1 MSKTSSRCVWADGG
15 QALGEVLGMIRG
27 CGGPAADKRRLS
39 ARAVAAELEFRR
51 RPAAAVSAAPVVSE
65 GGSITLLEVSLCAVG
80 RLAGWSP
87 EQRVHITEAK
97 AYLRSSYGAAGG
109 SMASR
114 ISRLSKGRNVAAHP
128 DVGLPSA
135 IACLASDFEVATS
148 GAESDGGSGF
158 GSSSVAGT
166 AVAPPHL
173 MAVRSVSQAAKVVEG
188 ALRTLQE
195 EMTLLRAEVVGLRHA
210 SVQKDEIVQEEMAM
224 LRADLA
230 GLRHVSFQKEELVS
244 MQEEII
250 MLRAEVSD
258 LKHLLQLPKVLE
270 NVNEAD
276 TPAGAAGAGGKYV
289 VQAVVATSSFGGQA
303 AAVTNIL
310 VEGLSVPPVAA
321 GLAFP
326 ILQMPKVLE
335 EVNEAAKPTGAAG
348 AGGKKVVQAVVATSS
363 IGGQAVAATNISG
376 EGLSVPPVAAG
387 LAFKA
392 NAEAAPTPLA
402 VNKVQ
407 PVAKQQVFDTAK
419 LATAAIAKRNPKFKA
434 KLKAL
439 LELSAKAKVVK
450 EVMWIFGDLYD
461 ASDDDEGLLDT
472 FEDLFKMVKL
482 FATRGL
488 GRSGDKLAALHEC
501 LGAIL

>member
-1 MSKTSSRCVWADGG
+1 MSRTSSRCVWADGG

-97 AYLRSSYGAAGG
+97 AYLRSSYGAAGS

-148 GAESDGGSGF
+148 GAESDGGCGL
-158 GSSSVAGT
+158 GSSSVAGS

-173 MAVRSVSQAAKVVEG
+173 QAAKFDVGAVRS
-188 ALRTLQE
+188 L
-195 EMTLLRAEVVGLRHA
+195 
-210 SVQKDEIVQEEMAM
+210 QEEMAM

-230 GLRHVSFQKEELVS
+230 GLRHVSVQKEELVS

-270 NVNEAD
+270 YVNEAD
-276 TPAGAAGAGGKYV
+276 TPTGAAGAGGKNV
-289 VQAVVATSSFGGQA
+289 VQAVVATSSIGGQA
-303 AAVTNIL
+303 VAVTNIL

-326 ILQMPKVLE
+326 M
-335 EVNEAAKPTGAAG
+335 
-348 AGGKKVVQAVVATSS
+348 
-363 IGGQAVAATNISG
+363 TNILV
-376 EGLSVPPVAAG
+376 EGLSVPPAAAG
-387 LAFKA
+387 LAF
-392 NAEAAPTPLA
+392 PIPLA
-402 VNKVQ
+402 VNKVP
-407 PVAKQQVFDTAK
+407 PVAKQQCADTAE
-419 LATAAIAKRNPKFKA
+419 LATLALAKRKPKFNA
-434 KLKAL
+434 KLKVL
-439 LELSAKAKVVK
+439 LERSAKAGVVK
-450 EVMWIFGDLYD
+450 EVMWIFGDLFD
-461 ASDDDEGLLDT
+461 ASIDDDGLLEI
-472 FEDLFKMVKL
+472 FVDLFKMVKL
-482 FATRGL
+482 FAFRGL
-488 GRSGDKLAALHEC
+488 GSAGGDLQAALHEC
-501 LGAIL
+501 LGAVI

>member
-39 ARAVAAELEFRR
+39 ARAVAAVLEFRR

-97 AYLRSSYGAAGG
+97 AYLRSSYGAAGS

-148 GAESDGGSGF
+148 GAESDGGSGL
-158 GSSSVAGT
+158 GSSSDAGT

-173 MAVRSVSQAAKVVEG
+173 MAVRSAAQAAKVDEG

-210 SVQKDEIVQEEMAM
+210 SVHKDEIVQEEMAM

-230 GLRHVSFQKEELVS
+230 GLRHVSVQKEELVS

-276 TPAGAAGAGGKYV
+276 TPAGAAGAGGNYV

-303 AAVTNIL
+303 VAETNI
-310 VEGLSVPPVAA
+310 
-321 GLAFP
+321 
-326 ILQMPKVLE
+326 
-335 EVNEAAKPTGAAG
+335 
-348 AGGKKVVQAVVATSS
+348 
-363 IGGQAVAATNISG
+363 
-376 EGLSVPPVAAG
+376 
-387 LAFKA
+387 
-392 NAEAAPTPLA
+392 
-402 VNKVQ
+402 
-407 PVAKQQVFDTAK
+407 
-419 LATAAIAKRNPKFKA
+419 
-434 KLKAL
+434 
-439 LELSAKAKVVK
+439 
-450 EVMWIFGDLYD
+450 
-461 ASDDDEGLLDT
+461 
-472 FEDLFKMVKL
+472 
-482 FATRGL
+482 
-488 GRSGDKLAALHEC
+488 
-501 LGAIL
+501 